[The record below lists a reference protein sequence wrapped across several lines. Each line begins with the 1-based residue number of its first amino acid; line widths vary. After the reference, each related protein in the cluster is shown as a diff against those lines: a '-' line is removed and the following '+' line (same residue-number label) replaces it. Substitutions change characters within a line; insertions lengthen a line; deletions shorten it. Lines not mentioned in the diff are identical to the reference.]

1 MHPIVIATILSGLSL
16 TGSTDSVAV
25 ADPAAVVDPVA
36 GAESDWRAA
45 ATTGLH
51 QALHYLLDHQE
62 PDGAFG
68 HWRGPIGSD
77 DWGWS
82 VPGQHYAWQVATTA
96 ITCVTLMDLAEVA
109 PIGSAEKIR
118 KALHRGLDHICENGR
133 RKRILNWDTDNV
145 WAYVYALEAVARA
158 LAEDPLAIGSERRGR
173 LRKLG
178 EDLIVTLELYQSP
191 DGGWAYYDDPP
202 ITRRP
207 TWGTSFVTASLLLI
221 FEQCEGVGLAVP
233 DKMQQRGLRALRRCR
248 LPNGA
253 YDYNVSVIP
262 SSEGLTE
269 INQIKGSLC
278 RIQVGNL
285 ALRVCGDAGEVSY
298 QNIVSG
304 LDQLLVRHH
313 KFVSLARG
321 RPHPH
326 EAYYDNS
333 GYFFFYGHY
342 YAGDLIRLLP
352 QELRLQ
358 WWPKLIEKI
367 LATQE
372 PDGSMWDYSMFS
384 YHRIYGTAW
393 SASVMAKA
401 LKDSP
406 PQKRIE
412 NIEKQPR
419 KPQRVR

>member
-1 MHPIVIATILSGLSL
+1 MQPIVIATIVGWLSV
-16 TGSTDSVAV
+16 TGVTH
-25 ADPAAVVDPVA
+25 PL
-36 GAESDWRAA
+36 AESDPASGPDSQWRAA
-45 ATTGLH
+45 ATTGLN
-51 QALHYLLDHQE
+51 QAITYLLEHQE

-77 DWGWS
+77 DWGW
-82 VPGQHYAWQVATTA
+82 PIAGQHYAWQVATTA
-96 ITCVTLMDLAEVA
+96 ITCVTLMDLRDLA
-109 PIGSAEKIR
+109 PDESAERIR

-133 RKRILNWDTDNV
+133 RKRILDWDTDNV
-145 WAYVYALEAVARA
+145 WAYVYCLEAVARA
-158 LAEDPLAIGSERRGR
+158 LAEDPPAIGSERRSR

-178 EDLIVTLELYQSP
+178 EDLIVTLERYQSP
-191 DGGWAYYDDPP
+191 DGGWAYYDDAP

-221 FEQCEGVGLAVP
+221 FQQCELVGLAVP
-233 DKMQQRGLRALRRCR
+233 DKIQQRGLRALRRCR

-262 SSEGLTE
+262 SPEGLTE

-285 ALRVCGDAGEVSY
+285 ALRVCGDEGEVSY
-298 QNIVSG
+298 GDIVTG

-372 PDGSMWDYSMFS
+372 SDGSMWDYSFFS

-401 LKDSP
+401 LREKP
-406 PQKRIE
+406 LPKRVVPE
-412 NIEKQPR
+412 PG
-419 KPQRVR
+419 KPQRLR